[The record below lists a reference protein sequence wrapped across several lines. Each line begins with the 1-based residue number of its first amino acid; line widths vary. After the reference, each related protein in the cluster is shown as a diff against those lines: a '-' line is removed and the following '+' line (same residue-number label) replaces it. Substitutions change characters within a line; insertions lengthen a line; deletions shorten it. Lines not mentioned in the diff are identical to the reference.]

1 MARTTLQSTTRKALC
16 LGAMFM
22 TGVLGDQILTTTG
35 FTDCGSLPSITIQ
48 QLSITYDNDAKV
60 ITFDIEGTS
69 TNSQNVS
76 ASLDVT
82 AYGVNAFTKTFNPC
96 DPATMVAELCP
107 LPDGPFVARG
117 SQQIPAQYAAMI
129 PSIAFSVPDIAAQ
142 AVMKLDSLADSSM
155 VACVQAQVTNGKTM
169 SVPAVSYVAASIA
182 GVSLVASGISAVGSA
197 MSGGGAAAGSSVGVA
212 GLSPSFTDVAGW
224 FQGMAMSGMLSV
236 NYPPIYRSFA
246 KNFAFSI
253 GLIPWNGLLTSIDD
267 FRANTGGNLTEDSVA
282 YLRNLTIAL
291 EQGNQTSSSDSSVL
305 ARLVRRQA
313 DASNSISDV
322 GVTGQIT
329 QTISGIKN
337 FAESLSVPKSDV
349 FMTALLIVAIVIA
362 AIVTGILLIK
372 VILEAWSLYGKF
384 PESLTGFRKHYWR
397 SIARTITSLI
407 LLLYGIWVLYCVFQ
421 FTLGDSWAA
430 KVLAASSL
438 AIFTG
443 VLIFFGYKIWSTA
456 HRLKSEHGDVSRL
469 YEDKQNWIKYS
480 MFYESYQKSY
490 WWLFIPMIV
499 YTFVKGCLVAA
510 GDGHGLAQTVV
521 SFVVESAM
529 LALLVC
535 TRPFE
540 RRSST
545 LINIFI
551 AVVRV
556 LSVICVFVFVDEF
569 NVGQTTQT
577 VMGAVMIAVQSTLT
591 VALAILVGWN
601 AINATIKMNPH
612 RKRRK
617 DMEKLRGDMDDLTPL
632 DARNTMLIRSKAD
645 LEATMYPSIPS
656 EHEENLPPY
665 SKAGDRYYAPSIP
678 ESTYHPALSSTAS
691 PSPMYRDL
699 TATRQ
704 AGDNS
709 HDFSRDYFT
718 VGGDNSRPNSRGST
732 RGHSSD
738 GRDGIQ
744 PHEFVGSPNYSGYH

>member
-1 MARTTLQSTTRKALC
+1 MARTASQSTTRKALC
-16 LGAMFM
+16 LGAMLM
-22 TGVLGDQILTTTG
+22 TGAMGDQILTTTG
-35 FTDCGSLPSITIQ
+35 FTDCGSLPSLTIQ
-48 QLSITYDNDAKV
+48 QLSLTYDNDAKT
-60 ITFDIEGTS
+60 ITFDIEGSS
-69 TNSQNVS
+69 TDSQNVT
-76 ASLDVT
+76 ATLDVT
-82 AYGVNAFTKTFNPC
+82 AYGIKAFTTTFNPC
-96 DPATMVAELCP
+96 DPKTMVAELCP
-107 LPDGPFVARG
+107 LPNGPFVARG
-117 SQQIPAQYAAMI
+117 SQQVPDQYAAMI
-129 PSIAFSVPDIAAQ
+129 PGIAFSVPDISAQ
-142 AVMKLDSLADSSM
+142 AVMKLNSLDDGSSM
-155 VACVQAQVTNGKTM
+155 VACIQAQVTNGKTLNA
-169 SVPAVSYVAASIA
+169 PAVSYAAASIA
-182 GVSLVASGISAVGSA
+182 GVSLVASGISAVGTA
-197 MSGGGAAAGSSVGVA
+197 MSGGGAAGSVGVA

-267 FRANTGGNLTEDSVA
+267 FRAQTGGNLTEDSVA

-291 EQGNQTSSSDSSVL
+291 EQGNQTSSSTESVP

-313 DASNSISDV
+313 DASSPTDDSSPTDQV
-322 GVTGQIT
+322 T

-349 FMTALLIVAIVIA
+349 FMTALLIVAIIIVS
-362 AIVTGILLIK
+362 IVTGILFIK

-407 LLLYGIWVLYCVFQ
+407 LLLYGVWVLYCIFQ

-430 KVLAASSL
+430 KTLAGVSL
-438 AIFTG
+438 ALFTG

-456 HRLKSEHGDVSRL
+456 RRLKAEHGDVARL

-480 MFYESYQKSY
+480 MFYEAYQKSC
-490 WWLFIPMIV
+490 WWLFIPVIV

-510 GDGHGLAQTVV
+510 GDGHGMAQTVV
-521 SFVVESAM
+521 SFVVEAAM
-529 LALLVC
+529 LALLIW
-535 TRPFE
+535 TRPYE
-540 RRSST
+540 RRSSN

-551 AVVRV
+551 SVVRV
-556 LSVICVFVFVDEF
+556 LSVICVFVFVEEF
-569 NVGQTTQT
+569 NVQQTTQT
-577 VMGAVMIAVQSTLT
+577 VMGVVMIAIQSTLT

-601 AINATIKMNPH
+601 AINAAIKMNPH

-617 DMEKLRGDMDDLTPL
+617 EMEKLREDMDDLTPL
-632 DARNTMLIRSKAD
+632 DARNTMLIRSKVD
-645 LEATMYPSIPS
+645 LESSMYPPIPTD
-656 EHEENLPPY
+656 HEENLPPY
-665 SKAGDRYYAPSIP
+665 SKTGDRYYAPSIP
-678 ESTYHPALSSTAS
+678 ESAYHPALSMPHS

-704 AGDNS
+704 PGDTS
-709 HDFSRDYFT
+709 HNFSQDYFS
-718 VGGDNSRPNSRGST
+718 VGVDDSRPNSRSST

-744 PHEFVGSPNYSGYH
+744 THEFVGSQKYSGYQ

>member
-1 MARTTLQSTTRKALC
+1 ML
-16 LGAMFM
+16 M
-22 TGVLGDQILTTTG
+22 TGVMGDQTLTTTG

-48 QLSITYDNDAKV
+48 QLSIIYDNDAKT
-60 ITFDIEGTS
+60 ITFDIQGTS
-69 TNSQNVS
+69 TGSQNVT

-82 AYGVNAFTKTFNPC
+82 AYGVSAFTNTFNPC
-96 DPATMVAELCP
+96 DPTTMVAELCP

-117 SQQIPAQYAAMI
+117 SQQIPAQYANMI

-142 AVMKLDSLADSSM
+142 AILKLDSLADNSM
-155 VACVQAQVTNGKTM
+155 VACIQAQVTNGKTM
-169 SVPAVSYVAASIA
+169 DVPAVSYVAASIA
-182 GVSLVASGISAVGSA
+182 GVSLVASGFTAVGSA
-197 MSGGGAAAGSSVGVA
+197 MSGGGAAAGSGVGVA

-224 FQGMAMSGMLSV
+224 FQAMAMSGMLSV

-253 GLIPWNGLLTSIDD
+253 GLMPWNGLLTSIDD

-282 YLRNLTIAL
+282 YLRNLTVAV
-291 EQGNQTSSSDSSVL
+291 EHGNETSSSDASAL

-313 DASNSISDV
+313 DTSNS
-322 GVTGQIT
+322 TGTQIT

-430 KVLAASSL
+430 KVLAAASL

-456 HRLKSEHGDVSRL
+456 HRLKAQHGDVSRL

-510 GDGHGLAQTVV
+510 GDGHGLAQTIV
-521 SFVVESAM
+521 SFIVESAM
-529 LALLVC
+529 LALLVF

-569 NVGQTTQT
+569 NVEQTTQT
-577 VMGAVMIAVQSTLT
+577 VMGAVMIAVQATLT
-591 VALAILVGWN
+591 VALAVLVGWN
-601 AINATIKMNPH
+601 AINAAIKMNPH

-617 DMEKLRGDMDDLTPL
+617 DMGKFLFTILPYFGITQFCLTSCL
-632 DARNTMLIRSKAD
+632 QK
-645 LEATMYPSIPS
+645 
-656 EHEENLPPY
+656 
-665 SKAGDRYYAPSIP
+665 
-678 ESTYHPALSSTAS
+678 
-691 PSPMYRDL
+691 
-699 TATRQ
+699 
-704 AGDNS
+704 
-709 HDFSRDYFT
+709 
-718 VGGDNSRPNSRGST
+718 
-732 RGHSSD
+732 
-738 GRDGIQ
+738 
-744 PHEFVGSPNYSGYH
+744 NYVETWMI